1 MKSVIVKS
9 LCNLGKPW
17 FEALGCSVEVTW
29 GRVGGALQEAGG
41 GAPGGGPPLP
51 PGQHQP
57 RPGAQLPAEVE
68 SSLRLGVEAVALG
81 NILHIQQSLL
91 YEANAVCE
99 QISPTECHFS

>member
-1 MKSVIVKS
+1 MKALVGTFNQEKVLVASSAISVIVKS
-9 LCNLGKPW
+9 SCNLGKPW
-17 FEALGCSVEVTW
+17 FEALGCSAEVPW
-29 GRVGGALQEAGG
+29 GRVGGALQQAGG

-81 NILHIQQSLL
+81 NILHHIDL
-91 YEANAVCE
+91 
-99 QISPTECHFS
+99 I

>member
-1 MKSVIVKS
+1 MIVKS

-17 FEALGCSVEVTW
+17 FEALCCSVEVTW
-29 GRVGGALQEAGG
+29 GRVGGALQQAGG

-81 NILHIQQSLL
+81 NILHIIHFLQLSDSLYRDFGQSL
-91 YEANAVCE
+91 YIYMYRE
-99 QISPTECHFS
+99 